1 MNKSVRFALPL
12 LSVFLILGQSPDL
25 RGGQS
30 SARQQGV
37 DKLVSLLRD
46 SSFRE
51 ADKLAATLL
60 ADPALDTS
68 TMAVCGLAVLKAG
81 RVREAEVIFDKVISR
96 SPDNPEAHLG
106 LGRNVSTLVNSKTDR
121 PTVSSTSAR
130 VMKWRS
136 GSENLAGSRSMMTTV
151 APGLRLGRRFAR
163 SSTGRKSFI
172 PEAAGRFS

>member
-1 MNKSVRFALPL
+1 MSKSVRFALPL

-30 SARQQGV
+30 SAPRQGA
-37 DKLVSLLRD
+37 DRLATLIRD

-81 RVREAEVIFDKVISR
+81 RVREAKAIFDKVISL

-106 LGRNVSTLVNSKTDR
+106 LGRIGRIRNDTDG
-121 PTVSSTSAR
+121 AI
-130 VMKWRS
+130 
-136 GSENLAGSRSMMTTV
+136 AQD
-151 APGLRLGRRFAR
+151 
-163 SSTGRKSFI
+163 RKST
-172 PEAAGRFS
+172 RLNSSHRV